1 MFRLQVPEWFV
12 SHWLLGLI
20 ESLVRVKW
28 KMLKIGSTCFWWT
41 QKINNHF
48 WWFFGEMM
56 LKKRNEYTWVQMMQ
70 FSLGLVETPL
80 TFHFYSAVKVGDS
93 CNADSLGPQRV
104 SPNCFHW
111 FAWILENRCPKT
123 ESWKQLWSQVDWIL
137 RFFFANIF
145 QNGGSFFV
153 RRFEIYSKFPWIC
166 LLNFCSGGDA
176 EIPCR
181 AAEGVKRVTLMSFC
195 NINCFRLKRLKG

>member
-56 LKKRNEYTWVQMMQ
+56 LKKRNEYTSVQMMQ

-111 FAWILENRCPKT
+111 FAWILENWCPKT
-123 ESWKQLWSQVDWIL
+123 ESCKQLWSQVDWIL
-137 RFFFANIF
+137 
-145 QNGGSFFV
+145 SFFLQTFSKMV
-153 RRFEIYSKFPWIC
+153 EVFLFGDLIEIYSKFP
-166 LLNFCSGGDA
+166 
-176 EIPCR
+176 
-181 AAEGVKRVTLMSFC
+181 
-195 NINCFRLKRLKG
+195 

>member
-1 MFRLQVPEWFV
+1 
-12 SHWLLGLI
+12 
-20 ESLVRVKW
+20 
-28 KMLKIGSTCFWWT
+28 
-41 QKINNHF
+41 
-48 WWFFGEMM
+48 
-56 LKKRNEYTWVQMMQ
+56 MMQ

-111 FAWILENRCPKT
+111 FAWILENWCPKT

-137 RFFFANIF
+137 SFFFANIF

-153 RRFEIYSKFPWIC
+153 RRCEIYSKFPWNF
-166 LLNFCSGGDA
+166 LVNFCSGGDA

-181 AAEGVKRVTLMSFC
+181 AAEGVKRVTLDVFLQHQLLQAKT
-195 NINCFRLKRLKG
+195 IKRLNWKANQILERLENLLKIKKTFWQMTSCCWQGTTWWIDSCARSLLAS